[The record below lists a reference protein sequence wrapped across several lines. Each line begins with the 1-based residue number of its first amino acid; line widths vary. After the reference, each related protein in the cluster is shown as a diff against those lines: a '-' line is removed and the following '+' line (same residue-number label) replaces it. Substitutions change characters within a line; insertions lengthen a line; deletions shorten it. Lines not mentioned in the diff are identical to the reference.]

1 MEHKYSYLDNVMEFF
16 FIKIYRYLYQHFFR
30 ITKVLILWPFFFVRD
45 PLVSD
50 FLSLKLFSTIIFPY
64 KLYFFKKKKKFY
76 IRLLFNNN
84 YVKKNNNIY
93 FFYVI
98 FKLLNLRKK
107 IFFLFIY

>member
-64 KLYFFKKKKKFY
+64 KLYFFKKKKNSILDFY
-76 IRLLFNNN
+76 LIIIML
-84 YVKKNNNIY
+84 
-93 FFYVI
+93 
-98 FKLLNLRKK
+98 KK
-107 IFFLFIY
+107 IITYIFSM